1 MSRCRF
7 PRTLPRLAP
16 AGPNL
21 PGGSLVPAARPTR
34 LLAVAAGLAGL
45 LLAPAAGGQTGS
57 QTRPGQYG
65 GPYGPAQPSQIQP
78 SQAQPSQIQPSQSQG
93 LQTRPLRT
101 QLQEFQSLQAGMLA
115 PGQSSFLRS
124 ATSPYSQYQGL
135 LRSVD
140 PDIRRG
146 VTVANRPRPEYDPPG
161 LRYGSVI
168 VRPLLNLDAM
178 YDTNILATGL
188 EALADTVF
196 ITNLAAEAATDWSTH
211 EIKVGGY
218 VDNRRYAEYTDQDT
232 TSWRVNASGRF
243 DISRF
248 QSIDGRVSAGRIYI
262 PRNDVENIQTAT
274 PVAVDEQLASLGYTV
289 RENRAAL
296 RLQGV
301 AQSLRYPPTTLGTP
315 TGLQIPFDQA
325 FRNRDN
331 YIGSAGVFYEV
342 APLRSAV
349 VIARVNRRQYVEE
362 GANAGQP
369 NGPLARSSTGYEIL
383 GGVDADYNGIFGFRL
398 LVGWLQQFYEDER
411 LPNVSA
417 PTFEAAVLWNP
428 TTLTSLRFAAD
439 RRVAESITPGVSSY
453 LVTNI
458 GATVDHEI
466 ARNVLLNAGVGYRI
480 SAYENSSRTDYLL
493 AGTLGA
499 TWLLNR
505 NLRLGATYVRQN
517 GDGQGPFADY
527 DRNQFMIRLTGA
539 L

>member
-1 MSRCRF
+1 MIRHRF
-7 PRTLPRLAP
+7 PETRP
-16 AGPNL
+16 ARSPAKPTGRAQAGGGARRA
-21 PGGSLVPAARPTR
+21 PGGLSV
-34 LLAVAAGLAGL
+34 VAGLAA
-45 LLAPAAGGQTGS
+45 LALPLAALGQAPGS
-57 QTRPGQYG
+57 
-65 GPYGPAQPSQIQP
+65 PYGPAQPQ
-78 SQAQPSQIQPSQSQG
+78 QSQNQLG
-93 LQTRPLRT
+93 QALQTRPLRT
-101 QLQEFQSLQAGMLA
+101 QLQETQSLQADMLV

-124 ATSPYSQYQGL
+124 ATSPYGQYQGL

-161 LRYGSVI
+161 IRYGSVI

-178 YDTNILATGL
+178 YDTNILATGIDP
-188 EALADTVF
+188 LADTVF
-196 ITNLAAEAATDWSTH
+196 ITNFAAEAQTDWSTH
-211 EIKVGGY
+211 ELRVGGY
-218 VDNRRYAEYTDQDT
+218 VDDRKYAEYTNQDT
-232 TSWRVNASGRF
+232 TSWRVNASGRY

-248 QSIDGRVSAGRIYI
+248 QSVDGRVSAGRIYI
-262 PRNDVENIQTAT
+262 PRNDVENIQSST
-274 PVAVDEQLASLGYTV
+274 PVAVDEQLAALGYTV

-301 AQSLRYPPTTLGTP
+301 AQSLRYPPTQLGTP

-331 YIGSAGVFYEV
+331 YLGSAGVFYEI

-349 VIARVNRRQYVEE
+349 LIGRVNRRQYVQEP
-362 GANAGQP
+362 ANAGQP
-369 NGPLARSSTGYEIL
+369 NGPLARSSSGYEIM
-383 GGVDADYNGIFGFRL
+383 GGIDADYNGIFGLRV

-417 PTFEAAVLWNP
+417 PTFEIVGLWNP
-428 TTLTSLRFAAD
+428 TTLTSVRVMAD

-458 GATVDHEI
+458 GAAVDHEI

-493 AGTLGA
+493 AGTVGA

-505 NLRLGATYVRQN
+505 NVRLGATYIRQDA
-517 GDGQGPFADY
+517 DGQGTAANY
-527 DRNQFMIRLTGA
+527 DRNQFLIRLTGA